1 MENYFEIEICGLKR
15 QLPLKA
21 ISRHTKI
28 ATLNILGDVELVEKA
43 ATELSNQLDSIK
55 FDCFVGPE
63 VKVLPLIH
71 ELSKKMK
78 LDRYVI
84 CRKNIPFYMVS
95 PIILK
100 PLPYFP
106 KHIEQLVVD
115 GTDSQF
121 LKGKKVIVVD
131 DVVSTGVT
139 MRMISKMMEKV
150 GAEIVAYMSIIRQG
164 NNQFDKLENFF
175 YLKELPIFKEN
186 SDDNLRLDDQ

>member
-28 ATLNILGDVELVEKA
+28 ATLNILGDVQLVEKV
-43 ATELSNQLDSIK
+43 TNDLIK
-55 FDCFVGPE
+55 KIGSLQFDCFVGPE

-71 ELSKKMK
+71 ELSRKMGK
-78 LDRYVI
+78 DRYII
-84 CRKNIPFYMVS
+84 CRKDIPFYMVS

-100 PLPYFP
+100 PLSYFP
-106 KHIEQLVVD
+106 KHIKQLVID
-115 GTDSQF
+115 GADSQF
-121 LKGKKVIVVD
+121 LKGKNVIVVD

-139 MRMISKMMEKV
+139 MRMISKLMEKIGV
-150 GAEIVAYMSIIRQG
+150 KIVAYISIVRQG
-164 NNQFDKLENFF
+164 NKQFDKLEKFI

-186 SDDNLRLDDQ
+186 TADNLRLDDQ